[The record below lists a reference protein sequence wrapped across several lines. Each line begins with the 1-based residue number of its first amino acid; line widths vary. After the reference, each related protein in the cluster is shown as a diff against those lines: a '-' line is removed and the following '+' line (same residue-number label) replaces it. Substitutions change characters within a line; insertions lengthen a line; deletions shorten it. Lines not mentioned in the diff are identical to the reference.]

1 MAAAATALTSIART
15 FRRPRTRSRSSG
27 FTLIEIMIVLAIVA
41 ALIATAA
48 PRLLRRDKNVRS
60 VVRHFIVMGKEVRNR
75 ARLSNST
82 MRLVIELDPQKPR
95 YWVEKSS
102 GPKLIDPEAED
113 PDRRDSSDDED
124 EEKPK
129 DWQMDTVLTKSPKQL
144 PDGLYFGSVETL
156 NTKAPITEGTAYI
169 HFFPEG
175 LMEAAAVQLTDREKL
190 TWTLVFNPLTGQ
202 ADIVEQARSLK
213 EIRR

>member
-1 MAAAATALTSIART
+1 MAAAATALTSIARK
-15 FRRPRTRSRSSG
+15 FRRPRDRSRSSG

-60 VVRHFIVMGKEVRNR
+60 VVRHFIVLGKEVRNR
-75 ARLSNST
+75 ARLSNAT

-102 GPKLIDPEAED
+102 GPKLLDPDAED
-113 PDRRDSSDDED
+113 ADRRDED
-124 EEKPK
+124 EEEEGKPK
-129 DWQMDTVLTKSPKQL
+129 DWQTDTVLTKNPKEL

-156 NTKAPITEGTAYI
+156 NMKAPVTEGTAYI

-175 LMEAAAVQLTDREKL
+175 LMEAAAVQITDREKL